1 MKKVLIIV
9 GCVVGVVVIAAACLP
24 FLINA
29 DSFRPRV
36 ESEMGAALGRQVTI
50 GHMQLALLAGG
61 LKANDI
67 SIADDPAFSH
77 SPFLQ
82 AKSLEVSVALPA
94 LIFSRQ
100 LSVRGFTLNEPQ
112 VTLLHSA
119 AGKWNF
125 SSLGASQAKTTKA
138 GGSPAA
144 LSVDSLQI
152 KNGRLAVGK
161 VGGKLQTYDGV
172 NVTARNVS
180 FDKAF
185 PFTVDTSTPG
195 GGSVK
200 IDGNA
205 GPVDSTDASATPFNA
220 QITTKNLDLSS
231 TGFVPPDSGLRGKVD
246 YSGKVNSNGQEVHS
260 EGNATAT
267 QLQLVKG
274 GSPAKQAVQVTHA
287 VQYDLK
293 KQTGTL
299 TKGDV
304 RTGNT
309 TAHMSGNFDTH
320 GESALLHMKLNGKD
334 MPIQDVAGLLPAFG
348 VTLPA
353 GSSLQGGT
361 ASADLNV
368 DGPVDKLVTAGTL
381 DLANVKL
388 AGFNLGSKMSSIAA
402 LAGIHASPDTN
413 IQAMSSKLRIAPEG
427 IRAEALSILV
437 PEIGSVTGAGTI
449 GANNALNFKM
459 LAKISQSATN
469 VMGNITRITSLNQS
483 AGKGIPFLVQGT
495 TSNPVFVPD
504 VGGMLGNQVQ
514 SPVQGVQGLGG
525 VLGGLL
531 GKKKKP
537 QQ

>member
-1 MKKVLIIV
+1 MKKVLIVLGCLV
-9 GCVVGVVVIAAACLP
+9 GLLVIAAVCLP
-24 FLINA
+24 FLVNA
-29 DSFRPRV
+29 DTFRPRV
-36 ESEMGAALGRQVTI
+36 ESEMRAALGRQVSI
-50 GHMQLALLAGG
+50 GHMDLALLAGG

-67 SIADDPAFSH
+67 SIADDPAFSR

-82 AKSLEVSVALPA
+82 AKSLQVSVDLPA

-100 LSVRGFTLNEPQ
+100 LSVRGFTLQEPQ
-112 VTLLHSA
+112 VTLLHTA

-125 SSLGASQAKTTKA
+125 SSLGASESKAKA
-138 GGSPAA
+138 GGGAA
-144 LSVDSLQI
+144 PLSVDSLAI
-152 KNGRLAVGK
+152 KDGRLAVGK

-172 NVTARNVS
+172 NVTAHNVS
-180 FDKAF
+180 FDKPF
-185 PFTVDTSTPG
+185 PFTVDTGTPG

-200 IDGNA
+200 MEGTA
-205 GPVDSTDASATPFNA
+205 GPVDRNDAAATPFDA
-220 QITTKNLDLSS
+220 QITTKNLDLAS

-246 YSGKVNSNGQEVHS
+246 YTGKIHSDGAQVHS

-274 GSPAKQAVQVTHA
+274 GSPAKQPVQITHVA
-287 VQYDLK
+287 DYDVK
-293 KQTGTL
+293 RQTGTL
-299 TKGDV
+299 TRGDV

-309 TAHMSGNFDTH
+309 VAHMTGNFDAR
-320 GESALLHMKLNGKD
+320 GENPVLHMKINGKN
-334 MPIQDVAGLLPAFG
+334 MPIQDVAGLLPALG

-361 ASADLNV
+361 ATADLGV

-402 LAGIHASPDTN
+402 LAGIHAGSDTN

-427 IRAEALSILV
+427 IRADALSVIV

-449 GANNALNFKM
+449 AANNALNFKM
-459 LAKISQSATN
+459 LAKINQSATN
-469 VMGNITRITSLNQS
+469 VMGNLTRIATFNQS
-483 AGKGIPFLVQGT
+483 ASKGIPFLVQGT

-504 VGGMLGNQVQ
+504 VGGLIGNQVQ
-514 SPVQGVQGLGG
+514 APVQGVQGLGG
-525 VLGGLL
+525 VLGGLF

>member
-1 MKKVLIIV
+1 MKKILIIV

-36 ESEMGAALGRQVTI
+36 ESEMRSALGRQVSI
-50 GHMQLALLAGG
+50 GHMELALLSGG

-67 SIADDPAFSH
+67 SIADDPAFSR

-82 AKSLEVSVALPA
+82 AKSLQVSVDLPA

-100 LSVRGFTLNEPQ
+100 LSVRGFTLDQPQ
-112 VTLLHSA
+112 VTLLHTA

-125 SSLGASQAKTTKA
+125 SSLGASQTKTKS

-144 LSVDSLQI
+144 LSVDSLEI

-172 NVTARNVS
+172 NLTARNVS

-185 PFTVDTSTPG
+185 PFAVDTSTPG

-200 IDGNA
+200 IEGNA
-205 GPVDSTDASATPFNA
+205 GPVNHEDASATPFDA
-220 QITTKNLDLSS
+220 QVTTKNLDLAS
-231 TGFVPPDSGLRGKVD
+231 TGFVPADSGLRGKVD
-246 YSGKVNSNGQEVHS
+246 YSGKIHSDGAQVHS
-260 EGNATAT
+260 QGEATAT

-274 GSPAKQAVQVTHA
+274 GAPSKQPVKIDHVAD
-287 VQYDLK
+287 YDLK

-299 TKGDV
+299 SKGDV

-309 TAHMSGNFDTH
+309 AAHMTGNFDAR
-320 GESALLHMKLNGKD
+320 GENAVLHMKINGKD
-334 MPIQDVAGLLPAFG
+334 MPIQDVAGLLPALG

-361 ASADLNV
+361 ATADLDV

-381 DLANVKL
+381 DVANVKL
-388 AGFNLGSKMSSIAA
+388 AGFNLGSKMSAIAA
-402 LAGIHASPDTN
+402 LAGIHATPDTN

-427 IRAEALSILV
+427 IRADSLTVIV
-437 PEIGSVTGAGTI
+437 PEIGTVTGAGTI
-449 GANNALNFKM
+449 AANNALNFKM
-459 LAKISQSATN
+459 LAKINQSATN
-469 VMGNITRITSLNQS
+469 VMGNLTRIASLNQS
-483 AGKGIPFLVQGT
+483 ASKGIPFRIQGT

-514 SPVQGVQGLGG
+514 APVQGVQGLGG
-525 VLGGLL
+525 VLGGIF